1 MREISKS
8 YTPLVSFS
16 RSNGVQQN
24 SSKDG
29 DALKQGLVRDVLE
42 AHEDCSPGHDVME
55 SMHVASET
63 AVSLGITGNLDPIGV
78 GAGAAGLISGV
89 YFGVT
94 GAEKLKKAIQE
105 KNVTAGI
112 EAGGHL
118 MQAGEAMVDT
128 AQFAVQSS
136 AVANMVGPTAVG
148 IIQSPVFK
156 GLGTGLGVAHGLI
169 ESGVGAK
176 ELYDGVKEK
185 NRSHIIT
192 GLLDIVS
199 GAAVAGIALGGGPA
213 AGAALV
219 IAYGLQMLRVH
230 ILNH

>member
-8 YTPLVSFS
+8 YTPSVSFS
-16 RSNGVQQN
+16 RADRVLPKD
-24 SSKDG
+24 SKDG
-29 DALKQGLVRDVLE
+29 GALKKGIVRDVIE
-42 AHEDCSPGHDVME
+42 AHEDCSAEHDVME
-55 SMHVASET
+55 TMHVASEA
-63 AVSLGITGNLDPIGV
+63 AVSLGITGRLDPIGV

-94 GAEKLKKAIQE
+94 GAEKLKKAIE
-105 KNVTAGI
+105 DKNVLAGI
-112 EAGGHL
+112 EAGGHIL
-118 MQAGEAMVDT
+118 QAGEALVDT
-128 AQFAVQSS
+128 AQLTVQSS
-136 AVANMVGPTAVG
+136 AVANMVGPTAAG
-148 IIQSPVFK
+148 IIQSPVFR

-176 ELYDGVKEK
+176 ELYDGVKAK
-185 NRSHIIT
+185 DRSHIIT

-213 AGAALV
+213 AGAALA
-219 IAYGLQMLRVH
+219 ITYGLQMLRVH